1 MGWRMLNDDFRFTK
15 LTGSNERELLDLKND
30 VLKIVENM
38 DKLKQDIINLN
49 AKVKIQHREDM
60 LIIEDL
66 IKKVEM

>member
-1 MGWRMLNDDFRFTK
+1 MLNDDFRFTE
-15 LTGSNERELLDLKND
+15 LTGATEDEVLNLKND
-30 VLKIVENM
+30 VLKLVENM

-66 IKKVEM
+66 IKKVEI